1 MAQQKPIKTIEGD
14 DEKPAPKKHG
24 RTPLRRKLY
33 AVNTPGDNAEDTL
46 TEIIDLG
53 DGETGRGYV
62 KENNLVGDFVE
73 IAVRDEFSAKKVE
86 VVEIE

>member
-1 MAQQKPIKTIEGD
+1 MAQQKPIRTVEGD
-14 DEKPAPKKHG
+14 DVKPAPKKHG

-33 AVNTPGDNAEDTL
+33 AIDVAENGGGAL
-46 TEIIDLG
+46 NEISDLG